1 MAACCCNVGK
11 AKLAVLV
18 FSARENSK
26 DVAEWLTKRSA
37 MGLNGNLFPYTIS
50 TQTSQS
56 ISPRHFIFGELH
68 MRRDFHRKEENIYS
82 PFNGSAHPEDGCV
95 TAFGSPPKRYV
106 GGAKP
111 DVFQN

>member
-1 MAACCCNVGK
+1 
-11 AKLAVLV
+11 
-18 FSARENSK
+18 
-26 DVAEWLTKRSA
+26 
-37 MGLNGNLFPYTIS
+37 
-50 TQTSQS
+50 
-56 ISPRHFIFGELH
+56 

-82 PFNGSAHPEDGCV
+82 PFNGSAHLEDGCV